1 MKAQNRVKSK
11 LKPLWTGDLEKW
23 VPEILQSSEP
33 RARGHGSEVTEVN
46 MGLLGGVRI
55 VAKEEVERDLKK
67 EKKRAKKEAKKA
79 RKKEKKERRGRE
91 AAESSDSSGS
101 DNEDDRGPRGPE
113 GLPDPT
119 SVPPRQSQQPEGG
132 REDWMGGG
140 LDRALADDASKARDP
155 KSSAQHKREAELE
168 RQAKVAAERE
178 LNPFWKDGGDGKP
191 TEEAEAERPK
201 LAPGAALL
209 SAGKSGGVGDGG
221 ASWRL
226 KALRRAKERAA
237 EEGKSLADVVGDRWG
252 SVAQLVE
259 SIGDKVAHDK
269 AHFQAKRDRDP
280 DGGGDE
286 CFRCG
291 RKGHF
296 ARDCPDAPAHGQKRG
311 RGDRGGVDDEDI
323 ARADARGG
331 GRSSYL
337 DDVGSA
343 GRPKM
348 MAPRG
353 DGNWRAG
360 GAKDSKRGLSGK
372 DRELL
377 ASASKAA
384 NKFSSDGSFMNQF
397 VDRDDRASDE
407 PPAERRA
414 FGWTPG
420 ESAAGWG
427 GTDKAHAVGEGF
439 VNEIVDVESDGDD
452 EPRPRA
458 AAANREAAADSGD
471 VVNPRRPENA
481 GVAPKPQSGN
491 MSAAAALRA
500 RLMGKSA
507 PAPPKPV
514 VEALPL
520 VTADG
525 RAAPGAFGRAT
536 TLKGGVSAAE
546 GAVRRAP
553 KTTQRFEGG
562 EKNRYYR
569 DDDGVTL
576 QDLVAEHKHGGGDDY
591 DRNLADNI
599 ARSKRFK
606 GAGTERERDMQVD
619 DEYDNDAGLEM
630 YEKREK
636 KMSQAKQ
643 QERAKQRAVADY
655 KRAQAAQQRC
665 PFCLDNPNKP
675 RHLHVAYGNLAYLML
690 PMAGRLVPGHCII
703 APVNHCASSRAAD
716 EDVWEEMRNF
726 KKCLVK
732 MFAAKN
738 QECCFIETVVKLG
751 GGGLGAVGAALSKHT
766 IIECIPLP
774 DDVAERAPMYFKK
787 AIDEAESEWS
797 THDSK
802 KCISTA
808 PPKGLRGAVPPNF
821 PYFHVEFNMKGG
833 FVHVIDDDD
842 KWRVDFGRDVLIG
855 LLDLPENI
863 TQAKKRPLPPAVLKR
878 EMDQFLDMWDP
889 HDWTKQL

>member
-1 MKAQNRVKSK
+1 MALAFFAPNF
-11 LKPLWTGDLEKW
+11 G
-23 VPEILQSSEP
+23 QSAE
-33 RARGHGSEVTEVN
+33 RGARGPREPTAK
-46 MGLLGGVRI
+46 MGLLGGVKI
-55 VAKEEVERDLKK
+55 VAKEEVERDLRK

-79 RKKEKKERRGRE
+79 RKKEKKSRT
-91 AAESSDSSGS
+91 AAGSPSNSSGS
-101 DNEDDRGPRGPE
+101 DDDDDRGPRDGPSSM
-113 GLPDPT
+113 DPPAGPGD
-119 SVPPRQSQQPEGG
+119 SQRSPPRHKPEGG

-155 KSSAQHKREAELE
+155 KSSSQHKREAEAT
-168 RQAKVAAERE
+168 RAAKVAADRE

-191 TEEAEAERPK
+191 TEHAEATRPK

-209 SAGKSGGVGDGG
+209 TSGASGGVGDGG

-237 EEGKSLADVVGDRWG
+237 DEGKSLADVVGDRWG

-259 SIGDKVAHDK
+259 SIGDKVAPDK

-280 DGGGDE
+280 NGAAADA
-286 CFRCG
+286 CFKCG
-291 RKGHF
+291 EKGHF
-296 ARDCPDAPAHGQKRG
+296 ARDCPSMGQKRG
-311 RGDRGGVDDEDI
+311 RSDTQARGGVDDEDI

-331 GRSSYL
+331 GRSAYL
-337 DDVGSA
+337 ESVGSA

-348 MAPRG
+348 MAPRSA
-353 DGNWRAG
+353 GNWRG
-360 GAKDSKRGLSGK
+360 TSNGSNRLSGK

-377 ASASKAA
+377 ASASRAA
-384 NKFSSDGSFMNQF
+384 NKFDSDGSFMTQF
-397 VDRDDRASDE
+397 DGAK
-407 PPAERRA
+407 AEDGDAKKAPSGEEKKA

-420 ESAAGWG
+420 ESTEGWG
-427 GTDKAHAVGEGF
+427 DKKVSDDRGGGGGGF
-439 VNEIVDVESDGDD
+439 ANEVVDIESD
-452 EPRPRA
+452 EEEEPVVPQPRPQ
-458 AAANREAAADSGD
+458 
-471 VVNPRRPENA
+471 PPQPTHRRPAEA
-481 GVAPKPQSGN
+481 GIAPKPQSGN

-500 RLMGKSA
+500 RLMGGSGTGGDAA
-507 PAPPKPV
+507 PDKV
-514 VEALPL
+514 VEQLPL

-536 TLKGGVSAAE
+536 TVRGGVNAAE

-553 KTTQRFEGG
+553 KTTQRFEDG

-576 QDLVAEHKHGGGDDY
+576 ADLVAEHKHGGGDDY
-591 DRNLADNI
+591 DANLADNI

-606 GAGTERERDMQVD
+606 GAGTEKARDMQVD

-630 YEKREK
+630 YERREK
-636 KMSQAKQ
+636 KMTLAKQ
-643 QERAKQRAVADY
+643 QDRAKQRAVADY
-655 KRAQAAQQRC
+655 RRAQAAQKKC
-665 PFCLDNPNKP
+665 HFCLDSPNKP
-675 RHLHVAYGNLAYLML
+675 RHLHVSYGNLAYLML
-690 PMAGRLVPGHCII
+690 PEAGRLVPGHCII

-716 EDVWEEMRNF
+716 EDVWDEMRNF

-732 MFAAKN
+732 MFASKN

-766 IIECIPLP
+766 VVECIPLP
-774 DDVAERAPMYFKK
+774 YDVAERAPMYFKK

-808 PPKGLRGAVPPNF
+808 PPKGLRGSVPPNF
-821 PYFHVEFNMKGG
+821 PYFHVEFNMTGG

-855 LLDLPENI
+855 LLDLPEN
-863 TQAKKRPLPPAVLKR
+863 TTRAKKRPLPPAVLKR

-889 HDWTKQL
+889 HDWTKQLG